1 MKNFFI
7 IARSLEA
14 PYDEYVDRVTAYL
27 CEKGASVTVCD
38 GQAAYATIN
47 DGKSLQIPKGCECVL
62 TVGGD
67 GIVVRAAA
75 LTACVDIPLCGIN
88 YGHLGYLCEITPEG
102 LEVGLD
108 KLLADDYSLER
119 RMMLSGYENGEP
131 YADALN
137 DVVITS
143 AERGLSVINL
153 EVSVN
158 GSYLYR
164 YDCDGLLFAT
174 PTGSTAYNLSL
185 GGPIVAPDAKCI
197 VMTPIGPH
205 TLNSRPIVLGPN
217 DEVTVTL
224 KSRNLL
230 GDEQVVVCF
239 DGEEKKTLS
248 VGGKITISASPNTT
262 SMVRLEDSSFLERLR
277 VRMAE

>member
-14 PYDEYVDRVTAYL
+14 PYDEYVDRVASYL
-27 CEKGASVTVCD
+27 CSKGAIATVID

-47 DGKSLQIPKGCECVL
+47 DGDALQIPKECECVL
-62 TVGGD
+62 TIGGD

-75 LTACVDIPLCGIN
+75 LTAAVDIPLCGIN

-102 LEVGLD
+102 LEAGLD
-108 KLLADDYSLER
+108 KLLSDDYSLER
-119 RMMLSGYENGEP
+119 RMMLCGYEGDEP

-153 EVSVN
+153 EVWVN

-164 YDCDGLLFAT
+164 YDCDGLLFST

-185 GGPIVAPDAKCI
+185 GGPIVAPDAECI

-205 TLNSRPIVLGPN
+205 TLNSRPIVLGPK
-217 DEVTVTL
+217 DRVTVTL

-230 GDEQVVVCF
+230 GNEQVVVCF
-239 DGEEKKTLS
+239 DGEEKKTLN
-248 VGGKITISASPNTT
+248 VGGQITISASPNTT
-262 SMVRLEDSSFLERLR
+262 SMVKLLDSSFLERLR